1 MTDPTNIFAMDEIKF
16 ITGLHVEPVVA
27 SETAIRDAVAK
38 YFAKSSN
45 GSSSSTGGG
54 GGGAARA
61 PTWCRRRS
69 RTSAAATTAS
79 SRSSRTPR
87 RSTPRRS
94 RRQSGEAPIIR
105 LVNALM
111 LSAIQKGAS
120 DIHIEPYEKEMRI
133 RFRIDG
139 VLQAVMAPALKYRDP
154 IISRIK
160 IMARLDIAEKRLP
173 QDGRIKARF
182 NDNNKLREIDFRV
195 SCLPTLFGE
204 KVVMRLL
211 DSGKLQ
217 LDMTKLGFDGRRAR
231 GGSSTPSRSRG
242 AWCSSRARPAA
253 ARRTRSTRRCRSS
266 TRPA

>member
-1 MTDPTNIFAMDEIKF
+1 MTDPTNVFAMDEIKF
-16 ITGLHVEPVVA
+16 MTGLHVEPVVA

-45 GSSSSTGGG
+45 GRAARPAAAAA
-54 GGGAARA
+54 AARA
-61 PTWCRRRS
+61 PTWSRRRS

-79 SRSSRTPR
+79 SRSSPRPR
-87 RSTPRRS
+87 RSTPPRS

-120 DIHIEPYEKEMRI
+120 DIHVEPYEKEMRI

-182 NDNNKLREIDFRV
+182 NDNSKLREIDFRV

-217 LDMTKLGFDGRRAR
+217 LDMTKLGFAAERAR
-231 GGSSTPSRSRG
+231 GGSSAHPASRG

-266 TRPA
+266 TSPA